1 MQELLIYLP
10 LITPLFAAVLS
21 LFLWKFT
28 QAQKGVFVAAA
39 ILKLIFSVLL
49 LLEVRDHGIL
59 STQLAGWDAPFGI
72 PFVADV
78 LSVMMVTVNS
88 IIGFAVAL
96 YSLQSIDQERVNF
109 GFYPLIHFMLF
120 GITGAFLTGDI
131 FNLYVWFE
139 VILISSFVL
148 LTLGSRK
155 AQLEGA
161 LKYVALNFLASMIFL
176 AGIGTL
182 YGLTGSL
189 NMADLALIVPE
200 MENTGLLSLSA
211 VFFLIAF
218 GIKAAIFPLFFWLP
232 AAYHTP
238 PLSIAA
244 LMAGMLTKVGVYA
257 LIRFFTL
264 IFNHDIDFTH
274 TILLWSGGFTM
285 VVGVL
290 GAAAQND
297 FRKILSF
304 HIVSQIGYMIMGLA
318 FYTPLAIA
326 GAIFF
331 IVHNIIVKTNLFL
344 ISGIVNHAKG
354 SYKLK
359 QLGAVYDNYPY
370 LAAFFVITAFALT
383 GLPPLSGFWPKF
395 MLAKAGFTEGFYF
408 ITLVAL
414 GVSILTMFSM
424 TKIWNEVFLKPL
436 PDEVKNSINPLSR
449 GALWRNKIMLFLTV
463 IFMVVLILGMGL
475 MAEPIIDFSQTGAEQ
490 LLDPTEYI
498 ETVLPE
504 EYLKEQ
510 EQ

>member
-1 MQELLIYLP
+1 MQDLLIY
-10 LITPLFAAVLS
+10 ITLFAPLASAILC

-28 QAQKGVFVAAA
+28 GAQKGVFLIGTTV
-39 ILKLIFSVLL
+39 KLIFAILL
-49 LLEVRDHGIL
+49 MQEVSNEGII
-59 STQLAGWDAPFGI
+59 STQLAGWDAPYGI
-72 PFVADV
+72 PFVADIF
-78 LSVMMVTVNS
+78 STMMLLINA
-88 IIGFAVAL
+88 IIGFCIAL
-96 YSLQSIDQERVNF
+96 YSLQSVDKERIAF
-109 GFYPLIHFMLF
+109 GFFPMVHFLIF
-120 GITGAFLTGDI
+120 GISGAFLTGDV

-139 VILISSFVL
+139 IILISSFVL
-148 LTLGSRK
+148 LTLGGRK

-161 LKYVALNFLASMIFL
+161 IKYVALNFLASAIFL

-189 NMADLALIVPE
+189 NMADLANIIPE
-200 MENTGLLSLSA
+200 MENTGLLSVSA
-211 VFFLIAF
+211 VFFLVAF

-238 PLSIAA
+238 PLAISA
-244 LMAGMLTKVGVYA
+244 LMAGMITKVGVYA
-257 LIRFFTL
+257 MIRFFTL

-274 TILLWSGGFTM
+274 TLLLWAGGFTM

-331 IVHNIIVKTNLFL
+331 IIHNIIVKTNLFL
-344 ISGIVNHAKG
+344 ISGVVNYSSG

-359 QLGAVYDNYPY
+359 KLGGVYDNFPMV
-370 LAAFFVITAFALT
+370 AAFFVITAFALT

-424 TKIWNEVFLKPL
+424 TKIWNEVFWKPQ
-436 PDEVKNSINPLSR
+436 PDEFKEQIKSITRGELWKNKSLLLTTI
-449 GALWRNKIMLFLTV
+449 FL
-463 IFMVVLILGMGL
+463 MVVLILGMGL
-475 MAEPIIDFSQTGAEQ
+475 FAEPIIALSERGAEQ
-490 LLDPTEYI
+490 LLNPESYI
-498 ETVLPE
+498 ETVLG
-504 EYLKEQ
+504 K
-510 EQ
+510 